1 MKKAVCIILSLL
13 FAVTIIPTKA
23 YAQNENIIRVE
34 LDVVSTELEYATL
47 DASYIDGLLYLRVS
61 DIAALTRSKFTLKK
75 DTVIL
80 THGSREITIN
90 HKTGELTEDKIK
102 EKISVTMDENHVL
115 IHAYPILTY
124 LGAECS
130 VDEYGRLIVKMPVFT
145 LWEGLGFLEEE
156 SYITR
161 DEFGGKGE
169 QGARLF
175 FNSIL
180 LVFESGL
187 SSMLFDNAILDAMS
201 LPLQLDISKYESCK
215 NKKIEKDRK
224 YDSLTEAM
232 IAAKDMEE
240 DFLITYN
247 EAVNPLGA
255 LIFDPLKKLYK
266 DDPTVFGALDGT
278 DKTLKFTTNM
288 STVFGEISESSKYIK
303 DSVNILDAFQ
313 NNTTPGTSYQ
323 YSARSLYLKT
333 ASGILNAGQVAI
345 QMAVEELT
353 SAVLEKSVFSLIDAS
368 LQTSANINKL
378 LYGEQNSFAYSSAEN
393 NAIIL
398 LKLKEI
404 LFDDMARLAQTIIDE
419 NYSNQQHIEDYR
431 LLSVFYY
438 RVLIIVNE
446 QFEALII
453 AQGREG
459 ELEDV
464 LGELKKNSNLFAE
477 KVYVLTLAEGLA
489 FPDLNG
495 LKDNFVDTYFDP
507 GVETTPT
514 TPTTDIQSENN
525 YNQSNSLDMYHLS
538 LYAGQ
543 YAISGNYKY
552 YTETYGLDE
561 YMEPVGGLYKKNLST
576 GEETLLKD
584 NTNAQN
590 IQVVGNKVFYTLYGG
605 GPYYWGVHMINTDG
619 TGYKELYNSE
629 VHCFVAD
636 ENNVYFAANDSSKTI
651 KKISHT
657 SNTGIQT
664 MTKFNYI
671 PYDMNLVSGGIVY
684 RDEINST
691 QLSDIVV
698 YNFSTNSQTVINS
711 SEKSLEDVWVNGNY
725 IYCLKWKYSHNGFVS
740 DDDGLS
746 PEIAF
751 EREFVRYN
759 VSTGVWEC
767 CDLPAAEYQ
776 TEDVVGTKYYNAD
789 IYSGLLDDFEKE
801 LPKDFAGSS
810 KYVFTKVAGL

>member
-130 VDEYGRLIVKMPVFT
+130 VDEHGRLIVKMPVFT

-156 SYITR
+156 NHISR
-161 DEFGGKGE
+161 NVFGGKTR
-169 QGARLF
+169 QGTLLF
-175 FNSIL
+175 LNSIL
-180 LVFESGL
+180 LLFESGI
-187 SSMLFDNAILDAMS
+187 SSIVLDNAVTDAVALAMKLDVS
-201 LPLQLDISKYESCK
+201 DYESCQ

-224 YDSLTEAM
+224 YDSLTQSM
-232 IAAKDMEE
+232 IAAKDFEE
-240 DFLITYN
+240 NLPVTFN
-247 EAVNPLGA
+247 EVNDPLQA
-255 LIFDPLKKLYK
+255 LVFDPLKELYENEYYVSEDVVATSGFFKL
-266 DDPTVFGALDGT
+266 TGNTLTALGA
-278 DKTLKFTTNM
+278 
-288 STVFGEISESSKYIK
+288 ISERSKYTK
-303 DSVNILDAFQ
+303 DTVEILRAFKD
-313 NNTTPGTSYQ
+313 NTSHDTVY
-323 YSARSLYLKT
+323 YKSASELHLKT
-333 ASGILNAGQVAI
+333 SSDLLNAGSVALEMALDDLISGTISSGLGMFEVSLQVG
-345 QMAVEELT
+345 V
-353 SAVLEKSVFSLIDAS
+353 LIDK
-368 LQTSANINKL
+368 I
-378 LYGEQNSFAYSSAEN
+378 LYGEESATARASAEN
-393 NAIIL
+393 NSIIL

-438 RVLIIVNE
+438 RVLIVANE
-446 QFEALII
+446 QFEDMLI
-453 AQGREG
+453 AQGKKDEMK
-459 ELEDV
+459 DV
-464 LGELKKNSNLFAE
+464 IEILRSDSNLFAE

-514 TPTTDIQSENN
+514 TPTTDIQSENS

-619 TGYKELYNSE
+619 TGYKALYNSE

-684 RDEINST
+684 RDEVNST

-751 EREFVRYN
+751 EREFIRYN

-767 CDLPAAEYQ
+767 CDLPAAEYE

-810 KYVFTKVAGL
+810 KYVFTKVTGL